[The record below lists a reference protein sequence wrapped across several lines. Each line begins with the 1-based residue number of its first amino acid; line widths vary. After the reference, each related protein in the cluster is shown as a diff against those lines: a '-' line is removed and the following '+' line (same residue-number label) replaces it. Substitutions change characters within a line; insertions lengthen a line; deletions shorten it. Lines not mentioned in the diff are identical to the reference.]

1 MNTDLWGHESA
12 RARGKLIGGAAVT
25 DEAMLASA
33 LHLRRQ
39 EMSLRDIAG
48 RLVIAT
54 GEKKG
59 QRPSAATVM
68 RMLRQHD
75 EKTAAAVAAG

>member
-1 MNTDLWGHESA
+1 VEQVAKMNTDLWGHESA

-33 LHLRRQ
+33 LHLRCQ
-39 EMSLRDIAG
+39 EMSLRDIA
-48 RLVIAT
+48 A

-59 QRPSAATVM
+59 QHPSPATVM

-75 EKTAAAVAAG
+75 ETAVAVAAG